1 MHAAVAAGNNELLKN
16 LGNVV
21 NRCRVVAAAAVTGMG
36 AHACM
41 ICWLSCRLYCMQHGL
56 SVCWA
61 RPTHTFLLTYPASVM
76 CCALAA
82 VARALVLVAKCL
94 HTRHQ
99 LNAHVSAALLLLAA
113 AARALVFVAKFFD
126 GKVPAAT
133 AKGQEAVDA
142 LGAAVAAKVQEYIA
156 AMEKVR

>member
-1 MHAAVAAGNNELLKN
+1 MYDLLAVLPAVLYAARSQRV
-16 LGNVV
+16 LGPPN
-21 NRCRVVAAAAVTGMG
+21 
-36 AHACM
+36 AHLPAD
-41 ICWLSCRLYCMQHGL
+41 L
-56 SVCWA
+56 
-61 RPTHTFLLTYPASVM
+61 PASVM